1 MTFPRLSTGQ
11 RIGDSALWLFFCAF
25 FAVVISHG

>member
-1 MTFPRLSTGQ
+1 MTSPRLSTGQ
-11 RIGDSALWLFFCAF
+11 RIGDWALWLFFCAF

>member
-1 MTFPRLSTGQ
+1 MTFPRLDTGQ
-11 RIGDSALWLFFCAF
+11 RIGDLVLWLTFCAF